1 MLIMK
6 FRRSKDP
13 PCMHDGQPPRAPCM
27 HRRRAAATQRLPYFW
42 GVSRPAALNLRAF
55 RAWPVPGQPHARAR
69 APCMPAAW
77 PADFP
82 TRIRPAAFEPR
93 REIYKMNP
101 FCPGGRQN
109 EPIRP
114 QGTHF
119 VSPASY
125 LRSTFPK
132 RTQCAWVLGLHVIS

>member
-1 MLIMK
+1 MRVLEKLTIATPKELIEIT
-6 FRRSKDP
+6 
-13 PCMHDGQPPRAPCM
+13 CG
-27 HRRRAAATQRLPYFW
+27 
-42 GVSRPAALNLRAF
+42 
-55 RAWPVPGQPHARAR
+55 
-69 APCMPAAW
+69 
-77 PADFP
+77 
-82 TRIRPAAFEPR
+82 
-93 REIYKMNP
+93 EIYKMNP

>member
-1 MLIMK
+1 MVEQILGLSIVQQPTN
-6 FRRSKDP
+6 SP
-13 PCMHDGQPPRAPCM
+13 PLETHMGV
-27 HRRRAAATQRLPYFW
+27 LP
-42 GVSRPAALNLRAF
+42 
-55 RAWPVPGQPHARAR
+55 
-69 APCMPAAW
+69 
-77 PADFP
+77 
-82 TRIRPAAFEPR
+82 

-101 FCPGGRQN
+101 FGPGGHDS